1 MITFSIRRLLQNQD
15 GATAIEYAFI
25 AGMIATAIVG
35 AVLLL
40 GTNLQNAYQTVV
52 DMF

>member
-1 MITFSIRRLLQNQD
+1 MMTSSIRRFLQNQD

-35 AVLLL
+35 SVLLL
-40 GTNLQNAYQTVV
+40 GTRLEAAYQAVV
-52 DMF
+52 DLF